1 MGALMLGALDQ
12 SGLTKRRKMPAGFW
26 RVMLGFFVIMLMFA
40 ASFPVQPLSG
50 LKNYVTFYCGN
61 EVLLAPRGDAHGRC
75 TGMVYSVSEIPQ
87 PQGWS
92 EPFTSAPQGVP
103 VAHWASANGYPYE
116 GTAPSSSAISLN
128 VTGGALTWTNNDA
141 SRTKGVYNFTLLKAL
156 DQPLYA
162 YDLVINIYVAK
173 GSARTSSAPLYLTIT
188 ALDPNMI
195 PIVVLRFNTS
205 GTRFNGNASAY
216 GGAVVA
222 LESFYNTACTLT
234 VSSGGYGAQAL
245 LSQNASQKLAFES
258 LTPVKYLSLN
268 YFINETAYPNYD
280 LSYAVKVESI
290 SLAPAAAAAAIV
302 NAPAGEWWY
311 TLHDGQTAA
320 WTVPPGNGS
329 GTLDLANLPAAF
341 NGEFTSATTGAWKP
355 QGLSVFSVSGG
366 RLNTKGTGTELM
378 NNGLGQ
384 PSSAFPGAYY
394 ALPAQGEGDFYAA
407 VRVDLSGWTTSPSYA
422 VRIGVA
428 ITGASGNVMA
438 YLTASFYNPKM
449 SSTVNL
455 QDRYYGVQPNAAEG
469 GTLLRGGRSSLTV
482 NISRTGSVWNIYCPE
497 TETNYTATGS
507 TAAIGGILLHH
518 TNTENS
524 MNGGWDYVRT
534 NLPAEIGI
542 LSGNAYQRAARTGT
556 FYANTTIT
564 YTATDSG
571 MPLLVSTTR
580 QDSEGLR
587 FAGVSGGDVV
597 TLFGSEGSPVYNA
610 TVPEGATG
618 IIVTGVQLPL
628 TGTALVTSSNS
639 RPTAQ
644 YSGVI
649 YSGDMLALTC
659 GDQGACSLLKAS
671 TGGNWSGVLITGL
684 QQGWKVVST
693 SGGSDAVLYAGHT
706 GQVLVSLPTEIDA
719 ISVFRPT
726 AAVHTTLQQGAKY
739 VLESALNLP
748 DLTTTDTIFYEV
760 STTGYRYRV
769 EVQLLSVERQT
780 SGTIGVLNKMAFTF
794 RIYEDGGLMRES
806 VPVVMIGE
814 RGTMI
819 PVFKTGAYTFAAL
832 IPTGSQSL
840 TVKFRDPSSGIVLEG
855 RLVLDL

>member
-1 MGALMLGALDQ
+1 MEALMLGALDQ
-12 SGLTKRRKMPAGFW
+12 SGPMKRKNMPAGFG
-26 RVMLGFFVIMLMFA
+26 RGMLGFFVIMLMFA

-50 LKNYVTFYCGN
+50 LKNYVTFYCGD
-61 EVLLAPRGDAHGRC
+61 EVLLAPGGNAHGRG
-75 TGMVYSVSEIPQ
+75 TGMVYWVSEIPQ

-92 EPFTSAPQGVP
+92 EPFTSAPQGAP
-103 VAHWASANGYPYE
+103 VAQWASANGYPYE
-116 GTAPSSSAISLN
+116 GTAPASSAISLN
-128 VTGGALTWTNNDA
+128 VTGGALTWTNNDV
-141 SRTKGVYNFTLLKAL
+141 SRTKGVYNFTLFKGF
-156 DQPLYA
+156 DHPLYA

-173 GSARTSSAPLYLTIT
+173 GTARTNSAPLYLTIT
-188 ALDPNMI
+188 AFDPNMI

-205 GTRFNGNASAY
+205 GTRLNGNASAY
-216 GGAVVA
+216 GGAAVA
-222 LESFYNTACTLT
+222 LDSFYNAPSTFT
-234 VSSGGYGAQAL
+234 VSSGGYGAQSFL
-245 LSQNASQKLAFES
+245 RQNASQKLAFAS
-258 LTPVKYLSLN
+258 LTPMKYLSIN
-268 YFINETAYPNYD
+268 YFINEMAYPNYD
-280 LSYAVKVESI
+280 TSYAIKVEAI
-290 SLAPAAAAAAIV
+290 SLAPAAAAPAII

-311 TLHDGQTAA
+311 TLHDGQTTA

-329 GTLDLANLPAAF
+329 GTLDLANLPTTF
-341 NGEFTSATTGAWKP
+341 NGEFSSATTGGWKP

-366 RLNTKGTGTELM
+366 KLNTKGSGTEIA

-384 PSSAFPGAYY
+384 PSSAFAGAYY
-394 ALPAQGEGDFYAA
+394 ALPAQVGGDFYVA
-407 VRVDLSGWTTSPSYA
+407 VRVDLSGWTTTPSYA
-422 VRIGVA
+422 ARIGVA
-428 ITGASGNVMA
+428 ITDVSGNIMA

-482 NISRTGSVWNIYCPE
+482 NISRTGSTWNIYCPE
-497 TETNYTATGS
+497 TETNYTVTGS

-518 TNTENS
+518 ANTENS

-587 FAGVSGGDVV
+587 FAGVSEGDVV
-597 TLFGSEGSPVYNA
+597 MLFGSEGSPVYNA

-618 IIVTGVQLPL
+618 ITVTGVQLPL
-628 TGTALVTSSNS
+628 AGTALVTSSNS

-644 YSGVI
+644 YLGAI
-649 YSGDMLALTC
+649 YSGETLTLTC

-671 TGGNWSGVLITGL
+671 TGGNWSGVLVTGL
-684 QQGWKVVST
+684 QQGWKVVAT
-693 SGGSDAVLYAGHT
+693 SGGSDAVLYASYT

-719 ISVFRPT
+719 ISVFKPT
-726 AAVHTTLQQGAKY
+726 AAVHSTLQQGAKY
-739 VLESALNLP
+739 VLERTLNP
-748 DLTTTDTIFYEV
+748 DVATTDTIFYEV

-769 EVQLLSVERQT
+769 EVQLLSVGRQT
-780 SGTIGVLNKMAFTF
+780 SGMLGVLNKMAFTF

-814 RGTMI
+814 TGITI
-819 PVFKTGAYTFAAL
+819 PVSKTGAYTFAAL

-840 TVKFRDPSSGIVLEG
+840 IVKFRDPSSGIVVEG
-855 RLVLDL
+855 RLVLGR